1 MMELDEAL
9 RKSGEDTARLAE
21 RLRAG
26 GEDRNKTAS
35 ELLIVSATH
44 MKCLEAAGMGCDALA
59 TGVMTLL
66 TIIHTKINPEEI
78 ADVYTAFLQDLYIL
92 SLRLCQS
99 APDSHT
105 AEHLMEISMRLGALS
120 IVTFKALCQ
129 GDGHHKALGERNGAF
144 EEMFQD
150 APAEFWQFQ
159 ERPIMPQSAI
169 DILSDATARLASL
182 GYVD

>member
-1 MMELDEAL
+1 MELDEAL

-26 GEDRNKTAS
+26 GENKNKTAS
-35 ELLIVSATH
+35 ELLIVAATH
-44 MKCLEAAGMGCDALA
+44 MKCLEAAGMGEDALA
-59 TGVMTLL
+59 TGAMSLL
-66 TIIHTKINPEEI
+66 TIIHSKINPEEI

-92 SLRLCQS
+92 SLRLCQNTC
-99 APDSHT
+99 DSHT

-120 IVTFKALCQ
+120 VVTFKALCS
-129 GDGHHKALGERNGAF
+129 GEGHHKALGERNSAF
-144 EEMFQD
+144 EEMFSE

-159 ERPIMPQSAI
+159 NHTIRPQSAI
-169 DILSDATARLASL
+169 DILTDAAARLASL